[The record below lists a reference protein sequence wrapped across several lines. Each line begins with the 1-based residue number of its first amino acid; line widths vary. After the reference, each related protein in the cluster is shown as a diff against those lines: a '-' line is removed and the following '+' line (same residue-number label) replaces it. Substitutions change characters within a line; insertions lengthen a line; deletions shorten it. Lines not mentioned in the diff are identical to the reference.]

1 MDVGPITGDL
11 FGRLSDD
18 LILHVLS
25 TIYTGGLCQS
35 GTICAALVRL
45 VAKRWKKIIAL
56 RMPARSRVTMT
67 VSESWYL
74 GNQPSIELIGV
85 HPFRCRAAEV
95 ICKRVKR
102 DDQTVVATVV
112 SGPPM
117 AMEHRGYPILLG
129 GSAQPTYIAALTLVA
144 FDTGHRVV
152 HVNAYTATVF
162 KCERDRPTDDD
173 LLNLQTMV
181 NGLYPRGT
189 PAISSKTCLASRI
202 DAQMSEGSVMSFMD
216 QRSRSGDTALGR
228 TTFGTIR
235 KGI

>member
-25 TIYTGGLCQS
+25 AIYTGGLCQS

-74 GNQPSIELIGV
+74 GNQPSIELIGI
-85 HPFRCRAAEV
+85 HPFRCRGTEV
-95 ICKRVKR
+95 VCQRVR
-102 DDQTVVATVV
+102 NDSQSPVATVV

-129 GSAQPTYIAALTLVA
+129 GCAQPTYIAALTLVA